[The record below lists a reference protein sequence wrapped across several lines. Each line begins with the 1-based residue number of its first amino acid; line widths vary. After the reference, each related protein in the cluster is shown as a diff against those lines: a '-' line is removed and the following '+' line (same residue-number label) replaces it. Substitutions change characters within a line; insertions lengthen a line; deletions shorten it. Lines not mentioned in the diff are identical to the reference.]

1 MLVFNS
7 PVAAL
12 QGPSDIV
19 LFSLH
24 SRQSSWFNPLRSS
37 SCHWTVAVTASHT
50 RSVKKKRFEKKR
62 LEKCVSKSFLCQNFL
77 AKISLTITLEIYT
90 HQQDCL
96 LNCLPA
102 NHRALTLIRLGFIL
116 LIPYSRNTDEPWVRH
131 RTGDSH
137 CSRYLQR
144 LNQTSMLQS
153 SETSAEPF

>member
-1 MLVFNS
+1 MV
-7 PVAAL
+7 
-12 QGPSDIV
+12 
-19 LFSLH
+19 
-24 SRQSSWFNPLRSS
+24 QSSAFFLVPLNCSS
-37 SCHWTVAVTASHT
+37 DSESHEEC
-50 RSVKKKRFEKKR
+50 KKKKGLEKKR
-62 LEKCVSKSFLCQNFL
+62 LEKCVFKSFLCQNFL

-102 NHRALTLIRLGFIL
+102 NHRALTLIRLGFSL
-116 LIPYSRNTDEPWVRH
+116 LIPYSRNTDERWVRH